1 MLEIKRVKSYKLP
14 RYPQGLYYE
23 TPQHYPWNMVSVGV
37 ASAALLALLG
47 CSTNNY
53 GVVGPPP
60 LPPKYITES
69 EARIIINQVFAQNG
83 IQLAE
88 DVPYSFASGNRTV
101 ALELDGFNEDLK
113 LGYEYISFEEDG
125 TTFTPEVVTAL
136 DEACA
141 SKNAST
147 CIKTIEQAGDKEYL
161 ENVVQEFI
169 TELRSKGV
177 L

>member
-1 MLEIKRVKSYKLP
+1 MLEIKPVKSYKLP
-14 RYPQGLYYE
+14 RYPQGFYYE
-23 TPQHYPWNMVSVGV
+23 TPQHYPWNLVSVSV

-47 CSTNNY
+47 CSSNY

-83 IQLAE
+83 IQLDE
-88 DVPYSFASGNRTV
+88 DVPYSLATGNRTV
-101 ALELDGFNEDLK
+101 TLELDGFNKDLK
-113 LGYEYISFEEDG
+113 LGYEYIAFEEDG
-125 TTFTPEVVTAL
+125 ETFTPEVVTAL

-141 SKNAST
+141 SKNASP
-147 CIKTIEQAGDKEYL
+147 CIKTIEPTENKEYL

-169 TELRSKGV
+169 AELRSKGI